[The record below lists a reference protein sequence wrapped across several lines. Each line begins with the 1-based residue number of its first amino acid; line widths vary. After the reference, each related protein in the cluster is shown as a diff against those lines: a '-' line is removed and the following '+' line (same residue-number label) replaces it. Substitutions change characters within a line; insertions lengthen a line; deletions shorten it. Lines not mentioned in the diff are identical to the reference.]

1 MPPIESFER
10 AAARA
15 STQHGL
21 VSLAQLRECGLS
33 NKQVLTLSETR
44 RLLSSAL
51 GVYRFDGT
59 PEHAYA
65 PLMQLV
71 LGSGGAASHR
81 SAASLLGLI
90 DWLPE
95 PEVTVAPMANYRGPG
110 RIHRHQDLEPVDV
123 ELVQGIA
130 CTNAVRVLIDIGAV
144 RRDLVEPLFHSVLH
158 RRLAEYDDIVARF
171 YQAARN
177 GRNGVG
183 PLRAVLAEYDS
194 AMAPGESTLEV
205 RLLEIIRQ
213 HGIKPP
219 ERRHQV
225 TIAGKNYRLDAA
237 YPDEML
243 AIEGDGF
250 GVHSE
255 RQRFE
260 TDREPQN
267 ALVLAGWRPLR
278 FTWRQIRQQSS
289 HVADRSAR
297 PSGAPELNRPVLLVI
312 YTRREV

>member
-1 MPPIESFER
+1 MPLTDSFER
-10 AAARA
+10 AAALA
-15 STQHGL
+15 STQYGL
-21 VSLAQLRECGLS
+21 VSVTQLRECGISRDQRTL
-33 NKQVLTLSETR
+33 LTQTS
-44 RLLSSAL
+44 RLVRVAL
-51 GVYRFDGT
+51 GVYRFAGT
-59 PEHAYA
+59 PDQANT

-71 LGSGGAASHR
+71 LLSGGTASHR

-90 DWLPE
+90 DWLPQ
-95 PEVTVAPMANYRGPG
+95 PEVTVARLANFRAEG
-110 RIHRHQDLEPVDV
+110 RIHRHQDLEVQDIAH
-123 ELVQGIA
+123 VQGIP
-130 CTNAVRVLIDIGAV
+130 CTNATRVLIDIGAV
-144 RRDLVEPLFHSVLH
+144 RRDLVEPLFHAVLH

-171 YQAARN
+171 YQVARK

-219 ERRHQV
+219 VRQHRV
-225 TIAGKNYRLDAA
+225 TVGGKQYRLDVA

-255 RQRFE
+255 RDRFE
-260 TDREPQN
+260 TDRERQN
-267 ALVLAGWRPLR
+267 ALVLLGWRPLR
-278 FTWRQIRQQSS
+278 FTWRQIRQNSAY
-289 HVADRSAR
+289 VANTIRTALR
-297 PSGAPELNRPVLLVI
+297 G
-312 YTRREV
+312 TG

>member
-1 MPPIESFER
+1 MPPTESFER
-10 AAARA
+10 AAALA
-15 STQHGL
+15 SAQYGL
-21 VSLAQLRECGLS
+21 VSLVQLRECGLS
-33 NKQVLTLSETR
+33 TPQLRTLTATKQLR
-44 RLLSSAL
+44 RVAL
-51 GVYRFDGT
+51 GVYRFAGAPDHANLPLMRLALRSDGT
-59 PEHAYA
+59 
-65 PLMQLV
+65 
-71 LGSGGAASHR
+71 ASHR
-81 SAASLLGLI
+81 SAASLLRLI
-90 DWLPE
+90 DWLAE
-95 PEVTVAPMANYRGPG
+95 PEVTVARMEGYRGPG
-110 RIHRHQDLEPVDV
+110 RIHRHPDLGPQDI
-123 ELVQGIA
+123 ELVQGIP

-171 YQAARN
+171 YQVARR

-219 ERRHQV
+219 VRQHKV
-225 TIAGKNYRLDAA
+225 TIAGKQYRLDVA

-255 RQRFE
+255 RDRFE
-260 TDREPQN
+260 SDRERQN
-267 ALVLAGWRPLR
+267 ALVLLGWRPLR
-278 FTWRQIRQQSS
+278 FTWRQIRQQSLY
-289 HVADRSAR
+289 VADTIHTALRRS
-297 PSGAPELNRPVLLVI
+297 G
-312 YTRREV
+312 

>member
-1 MPPIESFER
+1 MPPIDSFAR

-15 STQHGL
+15 STQYGL
-21 VSLAQLRECGLS
+21 VSLAQLREFGVSRDQVEDLTETKRLS
-33 NKQVLTLSETR
+33 RINR
-44 RLLSSAL
+44 
-51 GVYRFDGT
+51 GVYRFAGSADH
-59 PEHAYA
+59 PNQ
-65 PLMQLV
+65 PLMGLS
-71 LGSGGAASHR
+71 LRTGGTASHR

-95 PEVTVAPMANYRGPG
+95 PEVTVPRLAHYRGQG
-110 RIHRHQDLEPVDV
+110 RVHRHCDLEVQDV
-123 ELVQGIA
+123 ADVQGIP

-144 RRDLVEPLFHSVLH
+144 RRDLVELLFHSVLH
-158 RRLAEYDDIVARF
+158 RRLAEYDEIVARF
-171 YQAARN
+171 YQMARK

-213 HGIKPP
+213 HGIKAPV
-219 ERRHQV
+219 RQHRV
-225 TIAGKNYRLDAA
+225 TVGGKNYRLDVA

-255 RQRFE
+255 RDRFE
-260 TDREPQN
+260 TDRERQN
-267 ALVLAGWRPLR
+267 ALVLLGWRPLR
-278 FTWRQIRQQSS
+278 FTWRQIRQHSS
-289 HVADRSAR
+289 YVATTIRTALS
-297 PSGAPELNRPVLLVI
+297 P
-312 YTRREV
+312 TR

>member
-1 MPPIESFER
+1 
-10 AAARA
+10 
-15 STQHGL
+15 
-21 VSLAQLRECGLS
+21 
-33 NKQVLTLSETR
+33 
-44 RLLSSAL
+44 
-51 GVYRFDGT
+51 
-59 PEHAYA
+59 
-65 PLMQLV
+65 MQLV
-71 LGSGGAASHR
+71 LRTQGTASHR

-95 PEVTVAPMANYRGPG
+95 PEVTIAPMANYRGQG
-110 RIHRHQDLEPVDV
+110 RIHRHEDLDPKDI
-123 ELVQGIA
+123 ELVHGIA
-130 CTNAVRVLIDIGAV
+130 CTNAIRVLIDIGAV

-171 YQAARN
+171 YQVARK

-183 PLRAVLAEYDS
+183 PLRAVLTEYDS

-219 ERRHQV
+219 VRQHRVTVGGRH
-225 TIAGKNYRLDAA
+225 YRIDLA

-255 RQRFE
+255 RDRFE
-260 TDREPQN
+260 TDRERQN
-267 ALVLAGWRPLR
+267 ALVNLRWRPLH
-278 FTWRQIRQQSS
+278 FTWRQIRQRSDY
-289 HVADRSAR
+289 VADTIRTGLRQA
-297 PSGAPELNRPVLLVI
+297 
-312 YTRREV
+312 